1 MAKAL
6 KSSVLSIR
14 EPEYDLT
21 TIDTSEMDQVTVM
34 QQDESLVWHTLI
46 LSPTMVD
53 TLIQNLTNW
62 KAFRD
67 PSTPLHQPGSAV
79 TT

>member
-1 MAKAL
+1 MAQAVNMN
-6 KSSVLSIR
+6 VLAIR

-21 TIDTSEMDQVTVM
+21 TIDISEMDQVTVM

-53 TLIQNLTNW
+53 TLIQKLTHW
-62 KAFRD
+62 KALSD
-67 PSTPLHQPGSAV
+67 PSTHLHQPRDAV
-79 TT
+79 ST